1 MRALIDQ
8 HKTDVMRYPGG
19 LNKYFTISEGYIVA
33 LLKRTQQQREG
44 SPKGYIHLFTWC

>member
-8 HKTDVMRYPGG
+8 HKTYVMRYPGG
-19 LNKYFTISEGYIVA
+19 LNEFQANSGGHIVA